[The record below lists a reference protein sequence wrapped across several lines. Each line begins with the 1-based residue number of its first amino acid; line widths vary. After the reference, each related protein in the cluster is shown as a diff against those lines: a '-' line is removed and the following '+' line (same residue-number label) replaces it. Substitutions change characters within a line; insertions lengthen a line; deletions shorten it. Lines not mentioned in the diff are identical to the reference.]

1 MDRSPKSRSG
11 PRPGVGRVAAAAA
24 AGLLLAL
31 AVPGAAFAAPGDLD
45 PTFGTGGRVT
55 TDFGGGSDE
64 ARGVVV
70 QPDGKIVVAGYAGAT
85 DDFALAR
92 YNPDGSPDTGFGT
105 GGKVTTDF
113 NGGSDEARG
122 LALQGDGKI
131 VAVGRS
137 EVPEGGVGWFSVARY
152 NTDGSL
158 DTGFSGDG
166 RTVVDFGTGG
176 ADDAFGV
183 AVQADGKIVAAGLTG
198 GDFALARLNADGT
211 LDGGFDTDGKVTTD
225 FDDGADAARAVAVQ
239 PDGRIV
245 AAGYTGGPGGNYDF
259 ALARYTPAGAP
270 DTGFSS
276 DGKVATT
283 FGGVEFAHAVA
294 LQPDGKIVAA
304 GYTGNDFA
312 LARYNSAG
320 NLDGGFDTDGKV
332 TTDFGGSEIAYGVA
346 VQSGG
351 AIVAVGSTV
360 TGGGSDFALARYTS
374 TGALDTGFSGD
385 GRATTD
391 FGGGFD
397 QALGTAVQSDG
408 RIVAAGFSNGDAA
421 LARYDGSAGTP
432 TAVDLSVTKT
442 GPAVV
447 TAGAQASYTVTVT
460 NNSTTAATGVTLSDS
475 ITGPGTVLSATPGQ
489 GSCSTTATGA
499 TCALGTLAAGAAT
512 TVTVTVATTGPGTL
526 ADTATVSAAQSDPA
540 PANNTATA
548 STTVNAPA
556 GVDLS
561 VTTTGPST
569 TSIGD
574 TPAYTVTVTNRSAG
588 QAATGVTLTNTLSG
602 PAALLTAAPGQGS
615 CTTTATSAT
624 CALGTLAPG
633 AATTVTVT
641 VEPRATG
648 TLTDTATVSATQG
661 DPVPA
666 NNTATATTAV
676 NNGHGCTIIGTAN
689 AETLFGTG
697 GNDVICALG
706 GNDTV
711 TAGGG
716 SDTVYAGSGND
727 MVDGGS
733 GNDTLFGGLGND
745 QLTGGLGNDTLN
757 GGPGTDTLNGGS
769 GFDSCTTTPG
779 DTVISCP

>member
-1 MDRSPKSRSG
+1 M
-11 PRPGVGRVAAAAA
+11 
-24 AGLLLAL
+24 
-31 AVPGAAFAAPGDLD
+31 
-45 PTFGTGGRVT
+45 T

-70 QPDGKIVVAGYAGAT
+70 QPDGRIVVAGYAGAT

-92 YNPDGSPDTGFGT
+92 YNPDGTLDTGFGN

-113 NGGSDEARG
+113 AGGSDEARG
-122 LALQGDGKI
+122 LALQADGRI

-137 EVPEGGVGWFSVARY
+137 EVPEGGVGWFSLARY
-152 NTDGSL
+152 NPDGSL
-158 DTGFSGDG
+158 DTGFGTGG

-183 AVQADGKIVAAGLTG
+183 TVQGDGRIVAAGLSG

-211 LDGGFDTDGKVTTD
+211 LDTGFDTDGRVTTD
-225 FDDGADAARAVAVQ
+225 FDGGADAARAVAVQ
-239 PDGRIV
+239 GDGRIV
-245 AAGYTGGPGGNYDF
+245 AAGYTGGAGGNYDF
-259 ALARYTPAGAP
+259 ALARYTPSGGL

-320 NLDGGFDTDGKV
+320 NLDGGFDTDGRV
-332 TTDFGGSEIAYGVA
+332 TTDFGGGEVAYGVV

-351 AIVAVGSTV
+351 TIVAVGSTG
-360 TGGGSDFALARYTS
+360 TGGASDFALARYTPA
-374 TGALDTGFSGD
+374 GALDTSFSGD
-385 GRATTD
+385 GRTTTD

-397 QALGTAVQSDG
+397 QALGAAVQPDG
-408 RIVAAGFSNGDAA
+408 RIVAAGFGNGDAA
-421 LARYDGSAGTP
+421 LARYDGAAGTP
-432 TAVDLSVTKT
+432 APVDLSVTKT
-442 GPAVV
+442 GPAGV

-460 NNSTTAATGVTLSDS
+460 NNSTTAATGVTLTDS
-475 ITGPGTVLSATPGQ
+475 VTGPGTVLSATPGQ
-489 GSCSTTATGA
+489 GGCTTTATRA
-499 TCALGTLAAGAAT
+499 DCALGTLAAGAST
-512 TVTVTVATTGPGTL
+512 TVTITVGTTGTGTL
-526 ADTATVSAAQSDPA
+526 TDTATVAASQSDPV
-540 PANNTATA
+540 PANNTAGA
-548 STTVNAPA
+548 STVVNAPA

-561 VTTTGPST
+561 VTRSGPTTAAV
-569 TSIGD
+569 GD
-574 TPAYTVTVTNRSAG
+574 TPSYTLTVTNRSG
-588 QAATGVTLTNTLSG
+588 SQSATGVTLTDSLAG
-602 PAALLTAAPGQGS
+602 PGALLTATAGQGG
-615 CTTTATSAT
+615 CTTTATGAT
-624 CALGTLAPG
+624 CTLGTLPAG

-648 TLTDTATVSATQG
+648 TLTDTADVRATQS

-666 NNTATATTAV
+666 NNTVTTGTGV
-676 NNGHGCTIIGTAN
+676 NNAHGCTIIGTA
-689 AETLFGTG
+689 ATETILGTG
-697 GNDVICALG
+697 GNDVICSLG

-711 TAGGG
+711 YANGGA
-716 SDTVYAGSGND
+716 DTVYAGSGDD

-733 GNDTLFGGLGND
+733 GNDTLFGGPGND
-745 QLTGGLGNDTLN
+745 RLTGGPGNDTLN
-757 GGPGTDTLNGGS
+757 GGPGNDTLDGGS
-769 GFDSCTTTPG
+769 GTDSCVATTG